1 MTTPNQPLR
10 PMGSVPLSGPQ
21 LPQPSGVPVAR
32 QVVPID
38 WFRRMPNGGTVYRKS
53 A

>member
-1 MTTPNQPLR
+1 MTSSNQPLR
-10 PMGSVPLSGPQ
+10 PWEPLPPNRPW
-21 LPQPSGVPVAR
+21 LPKPSGVPGEQ